1 VNIIDSLRPTA
12 YKVNARWLPAMMIAL
27 PVVALLAGV
36 LYRFVPWNNIEQVP
50 WKAFGSFAGAFIVIG
65 VASIVL
71 FAEKI
76 RDRGKHLQ
84 EEYFCKASAFPTTE
98 FLLWSNDTIELEIKK
113 LLHTAIR
120 RDFDIRLCSCE
131 EEGKDISKARRL
143 ICSAVNQIRESV
155 KDGRLL
161 IDYNI
166 RYGYYR
172 NIIGSADWG
181 MALAI
186 VCNIVS
192 LFIGNVYVFT
202 AEASL
207 IFYFLLL
214 LYKREEILNEY
225 SQEYAR
231 RLFSEYMAWSYERKK
246 MGQLS
251 GHLEA

>member
-1 VNIIDSLRPTA
+1 MNIIDSLRPTV

-27 PVVALLAGV
+27 PAVALLAGI
-36 LYRFVPWNNIEQVP
+36 LYRVVPWNNIEQVP
-50 WKAFGSFAGAFIVIG
+50 WKTFSSFASAFIVIG

-71 FAEKI
+71 FAGKI

-84 EEYFCKASAFPTTE
+84 EEYFCKAITFPTTE
-98 FLLWSNDTIELEIKK
+98 FLLWSNDTIEPEIKK

-120 RDFDIRLCSCE
+120 RDFDISLCSCE
-131 EEGKDISKARRL
+131 EERKDILKARRL

-161 IDYNI
+161 LDYNI

-181 MALAI
+181 MGLAI

-192 LFIGNVYVFT
+192 LFIGNVYVFV
-202 AEASL
+202 AESAL
-207 IFYFLLL
+207 ICYFAWLLH
-214 LYKREEILNEY
+214 KREVILDEY
-225 SQEYAR
+225 SQEYAH
-231 RLFSEYMAWSYERKK
+231 RLFSEYLAWSNERKK
-246 MGQLS
+246 A
-251 GHLEA
+251 E